1 MKNFLKYL
9 GPLLLLIGT
18 IVIAF
23 YFFNPSSENTLLMVA
38 GALMVIGLIVHV
50 IINKFV
56 E

>member
-9 GPLLLLIGT
+9 GPILLLIGT

-23 YFFNPSSENTLLMVA
+23 YFFNPSSANTLLIVS
-38 GALMVIGLIVHV
+38 GVLMVLGLVVHV
-50 IINKFV
+50 LVNKFV

>member
-9 GPLLLLIGT
+9 GPILLLIGT

-23 YFFNPSSENTLLMVA
+23 YFINPSSENTLLVIS
-38 GALMVIGLIVHV
+38 GLLMVVGLIVHV